1 MLAVHPFDTIV
12 VRMSSGQAGGRSAL
26 ACVKDLVAHEGILA
40 LYKGVIP
47 PLLLTGSIN
56 SLLFGSQAMFV
67 KAQMRPEQTSAT
79 LGQTMC
85 AAVGSGFVASFG
97 ITSPPIWSQCCV
109 TLQSPVVTS
118 RPANAAVIAP
128 MEGVKARLQVSTAP
142 GGDRRLLPNLAR
154 IVRTLGLTRGLYRG
168 AINRCVCAYGCVY
181 ACVNVCAHVA
191 CVLAMCRLSAR
202 RNGKFCEGHWSC

>member
-1 MLAVHPFDTIV
+1 MAKLEAESSAAWTRARSFIAGSFSGAALVLAGHPFDTIV

-79 LGQTMC
+79 LRQTMF

-97 ITSPPIWSQCCV
+97 IVPLHPFG
-109 TLQSPVVTS
+109 
-118 RPANAAVIAP
+118 RKAV
-128 MEGVKARLQVSTAP
+128 
-142 GGDRRLLPNLAR
+142 
-154 IVRTLGLTRGLYRG
+154 
-168 AINRCVCAYGCVY
+168 
-181 ACVNVCAHVA
+181 
-191 CVLAMCRLSAR
+191 
-202 RNGKFCEGHWSC
+202 